1 MPKRRRCDDNDSQ
14 AAEQYTIKRCRTGPR
29 RNLMDISDEILL
41 RILSGLEIK
50 DLLRSEGVS
59 RRFRSL
65 ATDREIWKAKYYD
78 AWIESRAR
86 RIPAVKTQEESRHR
100 TKIAKWLEHGQKLR
114 DGPTVDWKRQ
124 FKIRSNWAAG
134 NAKVHEVEVANPPSP
149 PVIAKLHKGIIFTVD
164 RLSGLRAWS
173 SSAGTR
179 TLKAQL
185 PLQREAEA
193 TCMALDTSDG
203 LVHILLGFQDGTFS
217 MYAFKDE
224 GNFEPVLNHR
234 SADGPLMAVAL
245 AMPYAMTVS
254 KTKFLSLYDL
264 STHQEEDSTGEKLV
278 PIARLQSDASF
289 SPVSLALRR
298 TSTRVIATVAYAFN
312 RVHSGWCMGLQEIMM
327 STNGLLLDSRLAS
340 TIETPFDARYQG
352 KDKWEMAT
360 RAASSLP
367 MPLHP
372 QLMSPPN
379 SLSYEHPFL
388 VCTLADNTIMSFMVT
403 SNETKLEVSAG
414 RRLWGHTS
422 AVSGAEVNNRG
433 KAVSISCRG
442 DEIRVWE
449 LEPVMTTS
457 IQTKTSTRIKAVH
470 DLSGIATALAERGSG
485 LGLAL
490 HEMKRELSL
499 TRRWV
504 GFDEEQVVILGERD
518 QTQIMALYDFT

>member
-1 MPKRRRCDDNDSQ
+1 MP
-14 AAEQYTIKRCRTGPR
+14 I
-29 RNLMDISDEILL
+29 
-41 RILSGLEIK
+41 
-50 DLLRSEGVS
+50 
-59 RRFRSL
+59 
-65 ATDREIWKAKYYD
+65 
-78 AWIESRAR
+78 
-86 RIPAVKTQEESRHR
+86 VKTQEESRQR
-100 TKIAKWLEHGQKLR
+100 AKIAKWLEHGQKLR

-173 SSAGTR
+173 LSAGTR
-179 TLKAQL
+179 TLKAQVHL
-185 PLQREAEA
+185 EPTAEA
-193 TCMALDTSDG
+193 TCMALDTANG
-203 LVHILLGFQDGTFS
+203 LIHILLGFQDGTFS
-217 MYAFKDE
+217 MYALKDE
-224 GNFEPVLNHR
+224 GMFEPILSHR
-234 SADGPLMAVAL
+234 PTDGPLMAVAL

-254 KTKFLSLYDL
+254 KTKFLSLYDVG
-264 STHQEEDSTGEKLV
+264 TQIEEDQPAGKLT

-312 RVHSGWCMGLQEIMM
+312 RVHSGWCMGLQEIML
-327 STNGLLLDSRLAS
+327 SATGLLLDSRLAS
-340 TIETPFDARYQG
+340 TIDTPLDARYQG

-360 RAASSLP
+360 RATSSLP

-372 QLMSPPN
+372 QLMSPPT

-457 IQTKTSTRIKAVH
+457 IQAKTSTRIKAV
-470 DLSGIATALAERGSG
+470 DAMSGIATALAERGSG

-490 HEMKRELSL
+490 HAMKRELSFN
-499 TRRWV
+499 RRWV